1 MQTLIQIKIYLDKNT
16 QIKSTG
22 GVLLDLENGGGGG
35 EKEINSSSGALKIE
49 NKTLFLNP
57 ILNTQFHGTNHEK
70 AIKLLE
76 HHFYQKQLETKKI
89 DFSKVSPIL
98 LEEAKSE
105 SFFSKYRRK

>member
-1 MQTLIQIKIYLDKNT
+1 MQTLIQIKIYLDKSGT
-16 QIKSTG
+16 PPV
-22 GVLLDLENGGGGG
+22 GVSEEEE
-35 EKEINSSSGALKIE
+35 EKINSSPALNIQ

-57 ILNTQFHGTNHEK
+57 ILNTQFHGTHYEK
-70 AIKLLE
+70 AVKILE
-76 HHFYQKQLETKKI
+76 NHFYQKQLETKKI